1 LLPIQFDGTTV
12 SRNSF
17 TPEGKY
23 GPGIA
28 VNRLD
33 KEPIHDGERFLL
45 EKLAMAHRLISS
57 DFNRLLAL

>member
-12 SRNSF
+12 SRDSF

-33 KEPIHDGERFLL
+33 KEPTHDGERLL
-45 EKLAMAHRLISS
+45 SRKLAMAQRLM
-57 DFNRLLAL
+57 